1 MTRGPSTGPGEAA
14 LTEGAP
20 ALHFFGG
27 KGGVGKTT
35 CAAAYALG
43 LSAKGQRVLL
53 ASTDPAGALGDAL
66 GLRLGATPRVVAPGL
81 RAVQPSAPRA
91 FARWMQRHR
100 ATLRTL
106 AERGTYFDAAELDG
120 FLDLSLPGVDELF
133 GLLELTRLLETEQ
146 VDTVV
151 VDTAP
156 TGHTLRLFGAPAAL
170 EQLARAL
177 AAMQEKHHVL
187 AEGLRGFRQ
196 DDDADTLIAWLDARA
211 SSLTRLLRDPERT
224 RVHWIAL
231 PETLAL
237 EEAADGVRA
246 LDAAGI
252 RVHELIVNR
261 LTPGAAAGC
270 GGCGPKVRAERAALA
285 GLPERLQALPGR
297 ALPALEREPT
307 ALPPLRRLSRALL
320 GPVTRWEPGRGARAK
335 RPVRAGPAAL
345 PLTLPETLEALFV
358 GGKGGVGKTTASV
371 ALAMA
376 LAQRHL
382 RRPVLLL
389 SVDPAHSLGD
399 ALGCPIGP
407 LPVHVVGTPA
417 NLRVRELDASLAFAR
432 ERSRLEDSVEA
443 LFDRLRGGSR
453 FDATYD
459 RAILQEL
466 TAVHPPGVDELFGVL
481 EVIDALGLGSARS
494 GPRPLLVLD
503 TAPTGH
509 ALRLLE
515 LPGIAHAWVKGLLKL
530 LLDYRAAIGLGTLA
544 EDLLRLSQRLGAL
557 RALWTD
563 PARTAFLSVTRP
575 ARLPLAETRRLGRA
589 LQGLQI
595 PRAGVLVNALT
606 HGSCPRCLRA
616 QRAER
621 RALDEVRPSSGRR
634 AAIILAPAVAPPP
647 RGPAAIAAWSRR
659 WEVP

>member
-1 MTRGPSTGPGEAA
+1 MTSRGRPREGDASPS
-14 LTEGAP
+14 
-20 ALHFFGG
+20 LHFFGG

-35 CAAAYALG
+35 CAAAYAVG
-43 LSAKGQRVLL
+43 LAGKGQRVLL

-66 GLRLGATPRVVAPGL
+66 GTRLGATPRTVAPGL

-91 FARWMQRHR
+91 FARWMQTHR

-133 GLLELTRLLETEQ
+133 GLLELSRLLETER

-156 TGHTLRLFGAPAAL
+156 TGHTLRLFSAPASL

-177 AAMQEKHHVL
+177 AAIQEKHHVM

-196 DDDADTLIAWLDARA
+196 GDDADTLIDWLDARA

-224 RVHWIAL
+224 RVHWISL

-246 LDAAGI
+246 LEAAGI
-252 RVHELIVNR
+252 RVHELFVNR
-261 LTPGAAAGC
+261 LTPAATVGC
-270 GGCGPKVRAERAALA
+270 EGCGPKVRAERAALA
-285 GLPERLQALPGR
+285 GLPEPLRALPGR
-297 ALPALEREPT
+297 ALPALEKEPT
-307 ALPPLRRLSRALL
+307 GLLSLRRLSRALL
-320 GPVTRWEPGRGARAK
+320 GPPARWPSGRGARAM
-335 RPVRAGPAAL
+335 RPAAAVRAARPAAL
-345 PLTLPETLEALFV
+345 PFALPQTVEVLFL
-358 GGKGGVGKTTASV
+358 GGKGGVGKSTASV
-371 ALAMA
+371 AVALA
-376 LAQRHL
+376 LAQRHPD
-382 RRPVLLL
+382 RPVLLL

-399 ALGCPIGP
+399 ALSAPIGP
-407 LPVHVVGTPA
+407 SPIHVAGTPA
-417 NLRVRELDASLAFAR
+417 NLRVRELDAALGFAR
-432 ERSRLEDSVEA
+432 DRQRLEASVEA
-443 LFDRLRGGSR
+443 LFDRLRGDSR
-453 FDATYD
+453 FDASYD

-466 TAVHPPGVDELFGVL
+466 TAVHPPGVDEVFGVL
-481 EVIDALGLGSARS
+481 EVIDALGLGSARP
-494 GPRPLLVLD
+494 GARPLLVLD

-530 LLDYRAAIGLGTLA
+530 LLDYRAAIGLGPLA
-544 EDLLRLSQRLGAL
+544 EELLRLSQRLGAL

-563 PARTAFLSVTRP
+563 PSRTAFLSVTRP
-575 ARLPLAETRRLGRA
+575 ARLPLAETVRLGRA
-589 LQGLQI
+589 LQRLRI

-606 HGSCPRCLRA
+606 RGSCPRCLRA

-621 RALDEVRPSSGRR
+621 RALDELRPSSGRG
-634 AAIILAPAVAPPP
+634 AVIILAPAVAPPP